1 MMDNRPIGVFDSGIG
16 GISVLREIVNLM
28 PNEDYLYYGD
38 SSHAP
43 YGTKS
48 LEEIQALSDTCVSFL
63 LDKNVKAIVIA
74 CNTAT
79 SACAARLRKKYPDIP
94 IIGIE
99 PALKPAVL
107 WKEHDRV
114 AVMATPMTLN
124 QDKFRQLMHTYEE
137 QSDIFCIPCP
147 GLADYVEKGILDGP
161 ELTDFL
167 ETLLRPSLDKGIDA
181 IVLGC
186 THYPFVEKVIRRIAG
201 NEIRIFNGSHG
212 TALELRRR
220 LEAADLL
227 TGRTENGSVS
237 IFNSSNDSAII
248 NLCHTLLRHPE

>member
-1 MMDNRPIGVFDSGIG
+1 MDNRPIGVFDSGIG

-28 PNEDYLYYGD
+28 PNEDYIYYGD

-48 LEEIQALSDTCVSFL
+48 LEEIQALSNACVSFL
-63 LDKNVKAIVIA
+63 LNKNVKAMVIA

-79 SACAARLRKKYPDIP
+79 SACAETLREKYPDIP

-124 QDKFRQLMHTYEE
+124 QNKFKQLMHTYEE

-147 GLADYVEKGILDGP
+147 GLADYVEQGILDGP
-161 ELTDFL
+161 ELTGFL
-167 ETLLRPSLDKGIDA
+167 ERLLRPYLDKGIDA

-186 THYPFVEKVIRRIAG
+186 THYPFVEKVIRLIAG

-220 LEAADLL
+220 LEAAELL
-227 TGRTENGSVS
+227 TNSPVKGRVN
-237 IFNSSNDSAII
+237 IYNSSNDSEII
-248 NLCHTLLRHPE
+248 HLCHTLLNHPK

>member
-1 MMDNRPIGVFDSGIG
+1 M
-16 GISVLREIVNLM
+16 
-28 PNEDYLYYGD
+28 
-38 SSHAP
+38 
-43 YGTKS
+43 
-48 LEEIQALSDTCVSFL
+48 
-63 LDKNVKAIVIA
+63 
-74 CNTAT
+74 
-79 SACAARLRKKYPDIP
+79 
-94 IIGIE
+94 
-99 PALKPAVL
+99 
-107 WKEHDRV
+107 
-114 AVMATPMTLN
+114 
-124 QDKFRQLMHTYEE
+124 
-137 QSDIFCIPCP
+137 
-147 GLADYVEKGILDGP
+147 EKGILDGP

-186 THYPFVEKVIRRIAG
+186 THYPFVEKVIRHIAG
-201 NEIRIFNGSHG
+201 DKIRIFNGSHG

>member
-1 MMDNRPIGVFDSGIG
+1 MDNRPIGVFDSGIG

-28 PNEDYLYYGD
+28 PNEDYIYYGD

-48 LEEIQALSDTCVSFL
+48 LEEIQALSDACVSFL
-63 LDKNVKAIVIA
+63 LKKNVKAIVIA

-79 SACAARLRKKYPDIP
+79 SAYAEILRREFPDMP
-94 IIGIE
+94 VIGIE

-124 QDKFRQLMHTYEE
+124 QNKFRQLMHTYEE

-147 GLADYVEKGILDGP
+147 GLMEYIEKGILDGP
-161 ELTDFL
+161 ELTNFL
-167 ETLLRPSLDKGIDA
+167 EALLRPYLDKGVDA

-186 THYPFVEKVIRRIAG
+186 THYPFVEKVISRIAG
-201 NEIRIFNGSHG
+201 DNIRIFNGSHG

-220 LEAADLL
+220 LEAADLI
-227 TGRTENGSVS
+227 TDNTQNGSVN
-237 IFNSSNDSAII
+237 IYNSSSNSEII
-248 NLCHTLLRHPE
+248 DFCYTLLNHPE